1 MMKLKRQARYKKT
14 ISDLMLECSCLVM
27 VTDLFAFL
35 KLLAFLKPWIR
46 NLFSSSLLNLFQRG
60 EKADLVF
67 SVALTTELN

>member
-1 MMKLKRQARYKKT
+1 M
-14 ISDLMLECSCLVM
+14 
-27 VTDLFAFL
+27 TDLFAFL